1 MDGKGGCGADVRGS
15 TGSSVTVTEGNRR
28 RNDAPGTWNEICKK
42 FRMRKHE
49 ERNLSPPFLLM
60 SCLLSEYSGAAEK
73 HETELEEH
81 CFWPKVAARIFLSF
95 SLLSFWPLFSLS

>member
-15 TGSSVTVTEGNRR
+15 MDSSLTVTEGNRR
-28 RNDAPGTWNEICKK
+28 RNDAPGTWNEIRKK

-60 SCLLSEYSGAAEK
+60 SCLLSEHSGAAEK
-73 HETELEEH
+73 HETELEKH
-81 CFWPKVAARIFLSF
+81 WFWPRVAACIFRSF
-95 SLLSFWPLFSLS
+95 SLLSFLPLFSPS